1 MLQHMA
7 KDFIDFVNPIIVTV
21 FQPKIFPYFLSGL
34 AGLSILAI
42 IVYIIQSVRQ
52 AKFAED
58 EKSGLTKYWQDQLK
72 NYLNANAEFSKSA
85 ESLKTQLG
93 NQAGRLESLELE
105 LKNKDD
111 ILRKEVLAKE
121 KLWEELKNAEG
132 RLAALKDKLEADE
145 GELTQANKLKEELS
159 KRENELKKEIL
170 AGEKLGLELKNAESQ
185 LEKNHAEGKS
195 LQEVHNGLKEQYAD
209 LERQVDA
216 LNQSLALEKTLH
228 ERLREEH
235 AACQKPISP

>member
-1 MLQHMA
+1 MA

-21 FQPKIFPYFLSGL
+21 FQPKIFPYFLGGL

-42 IVYIIQSVRQ
+42 IVYIVQCVRQ

-85 ESLKTQLG
+85 ESLKAQLG
-93 NQAGRLESLELE
+93 NQASRLESLELE

-121 KLWEELKNAEG
+121 KLWEELKNAES
-132 RLAALKDKLEADE
+132 R
-145 GELTQANKLKEELS
+145 
-159 KRENELKKEIL
+159 
-170 AGEKLGLELKNAESQ
+170 

-228 ERLREEH
+228 ERLREER
-235 AACQKPISP
+235 ATCQKPISP